1 MTRHRLPAVFM
12 RGGTSKALM
21 LHRHD
26 LPAEQRDWDP
36 IFLRAMGS
44 PDPNGR
50 QLDGMGGGISSV
62 SKVCVLSRSARPD
75 ADIDYTFAQVMVQD
89 PHVDY
94 SGNCGNMSSAVGPF
108 AVDEGLVDAADGEAT
123 VRIYNTN
130 TDKIIYATFQ
140 VRGRQAVEAGE
151 LSIPGVAGTGAPIRL
166 DFLSPGGASS
176 GKLLPTGNLID
187 LVEVPGL
194 GPVEVSMV
202 DAANACVLVPASAL
216 GLTGIEMP
224 AELEADRV
232 TLERLSAI
240 RLQASVAMGLAR
252 TIEEAR
258 SRSVVPFVGFVSPP
272 RAACTLS
279 GAAITPESVDLT
291 ARMISNGQP
300 HRALPLTASLCIAV
314 AASIEGTVAWRA
326 RVEGGGA
333 AAAGQVSD
341 TLRLAMPSGVLTVG
355 AAVEYRAGQWSAL
368 RGSFYRTARRLFDG
382 AVCYGS

>member
-1 MTRHRLPAVFM
+1 MNRHRLPAVFM

-26 LPAEQRDWDP
+26 LPAAQADWVP

-50 QLDGMGGGISSV
+50 QLDGMGGGLSSV
-62 SKVCVLSRSARPD
+62 SKVCVLSRSSRPD
-75 ADIDYTFAQVMVQD
+75 ADIDYTFAQVMVKD
-89 PHVDY
+89 AHVDY

-130 TDKIIYATFQ
+130 TDKIIHSTFA
-140 VRGRQAVEAGE
+140 VHGGQAVERGE
-151 LSIPGVAGTGAPIRL
+151 LAIPGVAGTGAPIRL
-166 DFLSPGGASS
+166 DFVSPGGAST
-176 GKLLPTGNLID
+176 GRLLPSGRVVD
-187 LVEVPGL
+187 EFEVPGL
-194 GPVEVSMV
+194 GKVEVSMV
-202 DAANACVLVPASAL
+202 DAANACVLVAASSL
-216 GLTGIEMP
+216 GLTGLEMP
-224 AELEADRV
+224 GDLEADPV
-232 TLERLSAI
+232 TMERLSAI

-258 SRSVVPFVGFVSPP
+258 SRTVVPFVGFLSPP
-272 RAACTLS
+272 QDARTLS
-279 GAAITPESVDLT
+279 GDLLAADVVDLT

-314 AASIEGTVAWRA
+314 AASIEGTVAWRVA
-326 RVEGGGA
+326 RRAAGGA
-333 AAAGQVSD
+333 AAPGAAM
-341 TLRLAMPSGVLTVG
+341 RLSMPSGVLTVG
-355 AAVEYRAGQWSAL
+355 AEVESRAGQWTAV

-382 AVCYGS
+382 TVYY

>member
-75 ADIDYTFAQVMVQD
+75 ADIDYTFAQVMVQE

-130 TDKIIYATFQ
+130 TDKIIHATFQ

-240 RLQASVAMGLAR
+240 RLQASVAMGLTR
-252 TIEEAR
+252 TIDEAR

-272 RAACTLS
+272 QAACTLS
-279 GAAITPESVDLT
+279 GATITPESVDLT

>member
-1 MTRHRLPAVFM
+1 MNRHRLPAVFM

-26 LPAEQRDWDP
+26 LPSEQRDWDP
-36 IFLRAMGS
+36 IFLRAMGT

-50 QLDGMGGGISSV
+50 QLNGMGGGLSSV
-62 SKVCVLSRSARPD
+62 SKVCVLSRSTRPD
-75 ADIDYTFAQVMVQD
+75 ADIDYTFAQVMVKD

-94 SGNCGNMSSAVGPF
+94 GGNCGNMSSAVGPF
-108 AVDEGLVDAADGEAT
+108 AVDEGLVDAADGQAT

-130 TDKIIYATFQ
+130 TDKIIHSTFP
-140 VRGRQAVEAGE
+140 VHGGQAVEVGE
-151 LSIPGVAGTGAPIRL
+151 LSIPGVAGSGAPIRL

-176 GKLLPTGNLID
+176 GKLLPTGNVVD
-187 LVEVPGL
+187 RVEVPGL

-202 DAANACVLVPASAL
+202 DAANACVLVSASAL
-216 GLTGIEMP
+216 GLSGIEMP
-224 AELEADRV
+224 ADLEADAV

-258 SRSVVPFVGFVSPP
+258 SRSVVPFVGFVAPP
-272 RAACTLS
+272 MAARMLS
-279 GAAITPESVDLT
+279 GESIAPDAVDLT

-326 RVEGGGA
+326 RVEGAGA
-333 AAAGQVSD
+333 AAAARAPDS
-341 TLRLAMPSGVLTVG
+341 LRLSMPSGVLTVG
-355 AAVEYRAGQWSAL
+355 AEVECCAGQWSAL

-382 AVCYGS
+382 AVYY

>member
-1 MTRHRLPAVFM
+1 MNRHRLPAVFM

-26 LPAEQRDWDP
+26 LPAAQADWVP

-50 QLDGMGGGISSV
+50 QLDGMGGGLSSV
-62 SKVCVLSRSARPD
+62 SKVCVLSRSSRPD
-75 ADIDYTFAQVMVQD
+75 ADIDYTFAQVMVKD
-89 PHVDY
+89 AHVDY

-108 AVDEGLVDAADGEAT
+108 AVDEGLVAAADGEAT

-130 TDKIIYATFQ
+130 TDKIIHSTFP
-140 VRGRQAVEAGE
+140 VHGGQAVERGE
-151 LSIPGVAGTGAPIRL
+151 LAIPGVAGTGAPIRL
-166 DFLSPGGASS
+166 DFLSPGGAST
-176 GKLLPTGNLID
+176 GRLLPTGRVLD
-187 LVEVPGL
+187 QVEVPGL
-194 GPVEVSMV
+194 GQVEVSMV
-202 DAANACVLVPASAL
+202 DAANACVLLSASSL
-216 GLTGIEMP
+216 GLTGLEMP
-224 AELEADRV
+224 GDLEADPV
-232 TLERLSAI
+232 TMERLSAI

-258 SRSVVPFVGFVSPP
+258 SRTVVPFVGFLAPP
-272 RAACTLS
+272 QDARTLS
-279 GAAITPESVDLT
+279 GDLLAADAVDLT

-326 RVEGGGA
+326 ARRAAGGA
-333 AAAGQVSD
+333 AAPGAAM
-341 TLRLAMPSGVLTVG
+341 RLSMPSGVLTVG
-355 AAVEYRAGQWSAL
+355 AEVESRAGQWTAL

-382 AVCYGS
+382 TVYY

>member
-1 MTRHRLPAVFM
+1 MNRHRLPAVFM

-44 PDPNGR
+44 PDPHGR
-50 QLDGMGGGISSV
+50 QLNGMGGGISSV

-75 ADIDYTFAQVMVQD
+75 ADIDYTFAQVMVKD
-89 PHVDY
+89 AHVDY
-94 SGNCGNMSSAVGPF
+94 GGNCGNMSSAVGPF
-108 AVDEGLVDAADGEAT
+108 AVDEGLVDAADGQAT

-130 TDKIIYATFQ
+130 TDKIIHATFP
-140 VRGRQAVEAGE
+140 VHGGQAVEAGE

-176 GKLLPTGNLID
+176 GRLLPTGNVVD
-187 LVEVPGL
+187 RVDVPGL

-202 DAANACVLVPASAL
+202 DAANACVLVSASAL
-216 GLTGIEMP
+216 GLAGTEMP
-224 AELEADRV
+224 ADLEADGM

-258 SRSVVPFVGFVSPP
+258 SRTVVPFVGFVAPP
-272 RAACTLS
+272 MDAHTLS
-279 GAAITPESVDLT
+279 GEAIAADGVDLT

-326 RVEGGGA
+326 RRTGSGA
-333 AAAGQVSD
+333 GATTDS
-341 TLRLAMPSGVLTVG
+341 LRIAMPSGVLTVG
-355 AAVEYRAGQWSAL
+355 AQVECRGGNWDAL

-382 AVCYGS
+382 AVYY

>member
-1 MTRHRLPAVFM
+1 MNRHRLPAVFM

-26 LPAEQRDWDP
+26 LPAAQADWVP

-50 QLDGMGGGISSV
+50 QLDGMGGGLSSV
-62 SKVCVLSRSARPD
+62 SKVCVLSRSSRPD
-75 ADIDYTFAQVMVQD
+75 ADIDYTFAQVMVKD
-89 PHVDY
+89 AHVDY

-130 TDKIIYATFQ
+130 TDKIIHSTFP
-140 VRGRQAVEAGE
+140 VHGGQAVERGE
-151 LSIPGVAGTGAPIRL
+151 LAIPGVAGTGAPIRL
-166 DFLSPGGASS
+166 DFLSPGGAST
-176 GKLLPTGNLID
+176 GRLLPTGRVLD
-187 LVEVPGL
+187 QVEVPGL
-194 GPVEVSMV
+194 GQVEVSMV
-202 DAANACVLVPASAL
+202 DAANACVLLSASSL
-216 GLTGIEMP
+216 GLTGLEMP
-224 AELEADRV
+224 GDLEADPV
-232 TLERLSAI
+232 TMERLSAI

-258 SRSVVPFVGFVSPP
+258 SRTVVPFVGFLAPP
-272 RAACTLS
+272 QDARTLS
-279 GAAITPESVDLT
+279 GDLLAADAVDLT

-326 RVEGGGA
+326 ARRAAGGA
-333 AAAGQVSD
+333 AAPGAAM
-341 TLRLAMPSGVLTVG
+341 RLSMPSGVLTVG
-355 AAVEYRAGQWSAL
+355 AEVESRAGQWTAL

-382 AVCYGS
+382 TVYY

>member
-1 MTRHRLPAVFM
+1 MNRHRLPAVFM

-36 IFLRAMGS
+36 VFLRAMGS

-62 SKVCVLSRSARPD
+62 SKVCVLSRSSRPD
-75 ADIDYTFAQVMVQD
+75 ADIDYTFAQVMVKD

-94 SGNCGNMSSAVGPF
+94 GGNCGNMSSAVGPF
-108 AVDEGLVDAADGEAT
+108 AVDEGLVEVADGQAT

-130 TDKIIYATFQ
+130 TDKIIHSTFPVQ
-140 VRGRQAVEAGE
+140 GGQAVEAGE
-151 LSIPGVAGTGAPIRL
+151 LAIPGVAGTGAPIRL

-176 GKLLPTGNLID
+176 GRLLPTGNVVD
-187 LVEVPGL
+187 RVDVPGL

-202 DAANACVLVPASAL
+202 DAANACVLVAASSL

-224 AELEADRV
+224 ADLEADAV
-232 TLERLSAI
+232 ILERLSAI

-258 SRSVVPFVGFVSPP
+258 SRSVVPFVGFVAPSLDA
-272 RAACTLS
+272 RTLS
-279 GAAITPESVDLT
+279 GDALAAGTVDLT

-326 RVEGGGA
+326 RKAGVA
-333 AAAGQVSD
+333 ATTDS
-341 TLRLAMPSGVLTVG
+341 LRIAMPSGVLTVG
-355 AAVEYRAGQWSAL
+355 AQVECRAGQWEAL

-382 AVCYGS
+382 AVYY